1 MPEAL
6 AWRTKS
12 EFRSV
17 AAAEHS
23 TRAALLQPRRPS
35 NKKVTSAETR
45 GATFSGMRARMVISK
60 KSQGRDKNRSVM
72 AIAARDQ
79 IPPRYPARPPIRA
92 ANRVDSNAAAG
103 ASKKGKQGPSKK

>member
-6 AWRTKS
+6 ACLTKS
-12 EFRSV
+12 EFRNV
-17 AAAEHS
+17 VVAEHS
-23 TRAALLQPRRPS
+23 TRAALLQPKRPS
-35 NKKVTSAETR
+35 NKKVTNTETS

-72 AIAARDQ
+72 AMAARAQ

-92 ANRVDSNAAAG
+92 AINVDSRAAAG
-103 ASKKGKQGPSKK
+103 ARKREI